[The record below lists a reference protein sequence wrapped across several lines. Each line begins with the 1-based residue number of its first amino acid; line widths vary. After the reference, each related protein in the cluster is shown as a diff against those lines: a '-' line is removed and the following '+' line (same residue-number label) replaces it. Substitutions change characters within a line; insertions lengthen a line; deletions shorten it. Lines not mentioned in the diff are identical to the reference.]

1 MDRRTFLAGTGAVL
15 VAAPLAAEAQQAAKM
30 PRIGYLGLNRPEEV
44 PHLLEALRIGLRE
57 RGWVD
62 GQTIQIQ
69 YRWAEGEPD
78 RLAGLAD
85 ELVRLK
91 VDLII
96 APTTQAIQAAKR
108 ATRDIPIVMVA
119 SNDPVSDGF
128 ISSFAR
134 PGGNI
139 TGLTFD
145 PGIEIGGKQVE
156 LLVQAIP
163 RLSRAAVLVNPENGS
178 NKRMSDAMRV
188 AGRAFGVQ
196 LQFLETR
203 SPDQITKAFVGAT
216 KERAGAMLIQS
227 DGMLFGQRRRIADLA
242 AKRHLPTIYP
252 WREAADAG
260 GLMVYGASLPDNWR
274 RAASFVDRILKGAKP
289 ADLPVEQPTKFELV
303 INLKAAKA
311 LGLTI
316 PPSLLARADDVIQ

>member
-1 MDRRTFLAGTGAVL
+1 M
-15 VAAPLAAEAQQAAKM
+15 
-30 PRIGYLGLNRPEEV
+30 
-44 PHLLEALRIGLRE
+44 
-57 RGWVD
+57 D

-145 PGIEIGGKQVE
+145 PGLEIGGKQVE

-163 RLSRAAVLVNPENGS
+163 HLSRAVVLVNPANGS

-196 LQFLETR
+196 LQFLEAR
-203 SPDQITKAFVGAT
+203 SPDQIANAFVAAT
-216 KERAGAMLIQS
+216 KGKAGAMLIQS
-227 DGMLFGQRRRIADLA
+227 DGMLFGQHRRIADLA
-242 AKRHLPTIYP
+242 AKRQLPAIYP

-260 GLMVYGASLPDNWR
+260 GLMVYGASLADNFR
-274 RAASFVDRILKGAKP
+274 RAAHFVDRILKGAKP
-289 ADLPVEQPTKFELV
+289 GDLPVEQPTKFELV
-303 INLKAAKA
+303 INLKTAKA

-316 PPSLLARADDVIQ
+316 PQPVLVRADEVIQ